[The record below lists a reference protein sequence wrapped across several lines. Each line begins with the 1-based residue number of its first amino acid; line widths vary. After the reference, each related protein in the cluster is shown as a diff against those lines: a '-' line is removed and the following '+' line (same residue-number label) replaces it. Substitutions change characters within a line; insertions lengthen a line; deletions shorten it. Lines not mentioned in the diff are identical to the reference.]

1 MAKHWKKI
9 TVIIMVMFFVAPA
22 WQSFAADSWTQVSQ
36 KVEKDQDQ
44 AIKDAAETDQIV
56 ETDSASMARELAKL
70 KAEEQ
75 NYSRQYEA
83 VRAEFLALRNR
94 EESLTKE
101 LAAEQDEINAIDGTI
116 RGTANDAISLA
127 RDNMIT
133 AEFPERVDPLNT
145 IATGSRF
152 AGMEGI
158 KTLADFFFKEMEEQ
172 AKIVRR
178 SGEFIG
184 PDGKTAFGDIIRIGR
199 FTAYYRMSNG
209 DIGFLVPN
217 PDGKTLVAV
226 TGEVPWSTKR
236 AIKAYFDKKNVVAP
250 IDPSAGGGFTKMA
263 EQENLWEWMARG
275 GPVMYVI
282 FAVACIAGLIMI
294 ERFIMLAAK
303 SRASEQVM
311 NRIKDLAKAGKW
323 KEATNFCEIKKN
335 VPTCQMLKGV
345 LEHTGEAQE
354 VLENALQESILKI
367 MPSLERWLGTLA
379 LMAVIAPLLGLLGT
393 VTGMIT
399 VFNVITSVG
408 TGDPKL
414 MAGGISEALLTT
426 EFGLI
431 LAIPIMLVH
440 HLLERRVDSIVYD
453 MQEKG
458 TAFIV
463 TMIKRQS

>member
-1 MAKHWKKI
+1 MANQWKKI
-9 TVIIMVMFFVAPA
+9 TVIILVMFFIAPA
-22 WQSFAADSWTQVSQ
+22 WQSIAAESWGQVSQ
-36 KVEKDQDQ
+36 QVEKEQDQ

-56 ETDSASMARELAKL
+56 EMDSASMAKELAKL

-75 NYSRQYEA
+75 TYSRQFDA
-83 VRAEFLALRNR
+83 VRAEFENLRKT
-94 EESLTKE
+94 EAALTKE
-101 LAAEQDEINAIDGTI
+101 LEAEQDEINSIDGTI

-133 AEFPERVDPLNT
+133 AEYPDRTDPLSQ
-145 IATGSRF
+145 IATGTRF
-152 AGMEGI
+152 AGLEGV
-158 KTLADFFFKEMEEQ
+158 KTLAGFFFKEMEEQ
-172 AKIVRR
+172 AKIMRR
-178 SGEFIG
+178 TGEFIG
-184 PDGKTAFGDIIRIGR
+184 PDGKDAVGDIIRIGR
-199 FTAYYRMSNG
+199 FTTYYRLPNG
-209 DIGFLVPN
+209 EVGFLVPN

-236 AIKAYFDKKNVVAP
+236 AIKAYFNNESVIAP
-250 IDPSAGGGFTKMA
+250 VDPSAGGGFTEMA

-275 GPVMYVI
+275 GPVMYFI
-282 FAVACIAGLIMI
+282 FAVACLAGIIML

-311 NRIKDLAKAGKW
+311 DRIKDLAKQGKW
-323 KEATNFCEIKKN
+323 KEAANFCETKKN

-345 LEHTGEAQE
+345 LEHTGEVQE
-354 VLENALQESILKI
+354 VLENVLQESILKI

-379 LMAVIAPLLGLLGT
+379 LLAVIAPLLGLLGT

-431 LAIPIMLVH
+431 LAVPIMLIH

-453 MQEKG
+453 MKEKG

-463 TMIKRQS
+463 TIIKRQS

>member
-1 MAKHWKKI
+1 
-9 TVIIMVMFFVAPA
+9 
-22 WQSFAADSWTQVSQ
+22 
-36 KVEKDQDQ
+36 
-44 AIKDAAETDQIV
+44 
-56 ETDSASMARELAKL
+56 
-70 KAEEQ
+70 
-75 NYSRQYEA
+75 
-83 VRAEFLALRNR
+83 
-94 EESLTKE
+94 
-101 LAAEQDEINAIDGTI
+101 
-116 RGTANDAISLA
+116 
-127 RDNMIT
+127 
-133 AEFPERVDPLNT
+133 
-145 IATGSRF
+145 
-152 AGMEGI
+152 
-158 KTLADFFFKEMEEQ
+158 
-172 AKIVRR
+172 
-178 SGEFIG
+178 
-184 PDGKTAFGDIIRIGR
+184 
-199 FTAYYRMSNG
+199 MSNG

-282 FAVACIAGLIMI
+282 FAVACLAALIMI
-294 ERFIMLAAK
+294 ERLIMLAAK
-303 SRASEQVM
+303 SKASEQVM
-311 NRIKDLAKAGKW
+311 GRIKELAKAGKW
-323 KEATNFCEIKKN
+323 KEAAHFCEIKKN

-345 LEHTGEAQE
+345 LEHTGEVQE

-379 LMAVIAPLLGLLGT
+379 LLAVISPLLGLLGT

-426 EFGLI
+426 QFGLI

-440 HLLERRVDSIVYD
+440 NLLERRVDGIVYD

>member
-1 MAKHWKKI
+1 MTNQWKKI
-9 TVIIMVMFFVAPA
+9 TVIILVMFFIAPA
-22 WQSFAADSWTQVSQ
+22 WQSIAAESWGQVSQ
-36 KVEKDQDQ
+36 QVEKEQDQ

-56 ETDSASMARELAKL
+56 EMDSASMAKELAKL

-75 NYSRQYEA
+75 TYSRQFDA
-83 VRAEFLALRNR
+83 VRAEFENLRKT
-94 EESLTKE
+94 EAALTKE
-101 LAAEQDEINAIDGTI
+101 LEAEQDEINSIDGTI

-133 AEFPERVDPLNT
+133 AEYPDRTDPLSQ
-145 IATGSRF
+145 IATGTRF
-152 AGMEGI
+152 AGLEGV
-158 KTLADFFFKEMEEQ
+158 KTLAGFFFKEMEEQ
-172 AKIVRR
+172 AKIMRR
-178 SGEFIG
+178 TGEFI
-184 PDGKTAFGDIIRIGR
+184 
-199 FTAYYRMSNG
+199 
-209 DIGFLVPN
+209 
-217 PDGKTLVAV
+217 KTLVAV

-236 AIKAYFDKKNVVAP
+236 AIKAYFNNESVIAP
-250 IDPSAGGGFTKMA
+250 VDPSAGGGFTEMA

-275 GPVMYVI
+275 GPVMYFI
-282 FAVACIAGLIMI
+282 FAVACLAGIIML

-311 NRIKDLAKAGKW
+311 DRIKDLAKQGKW
-323 KEATNFCEIKKN
+323 KEAANFCETKKN

-345 LEHTGEAQE
+345 LEHTGEVQE
-354 VLENALQESILKI
+354 VLENVLQESILKI

-379 LMAVIAPLLGLLGT
+379 LLAVIAPLLGLLGT

-431 LAIPIMLVH
+431 LAVPIMLIH

-453 MQEKG
+453 MKEKG

-463 TMIKRQS
+463 TIIKRQS

>member
-1 MAKHWKKI
+1 MANHWKKI
-9 TVIIMVMFFVAPA
+9 TVIILVIFFVVPA
-22 WQSFAADSWTQVSQ
+22 WQSFAAENWAQVSQ
-36 KVEKDQDQ
+36 QVEKEQDQ

-56 ETDSASMARELAKL
+56 EMSSASMQKEFDKL
-70 KAEEQ
+70 KSEEKS
-75 NYSRQYEA
+75 YSRQFDS
-83 VRAEFLALRNR
+83 VRAEFERLRR
-94 EESLTKE
+94 TEESLKKE
-101 LAAEQDEINAIDGTI
+101 LEAEQDEINSIDGTI
-116 RGTANDAISLA
+116 RGTANDAISLV

-133 AEFPERVDPLNT
+133 AEFPERADSLNT
-145 IATGSRF
+145 IATGTRF
-152 AGMEGI
+152 AGLEGI

-178 SGEFIG
+178 TGEFIG
-184 PDGKTAFGDIIRIGR
+184 PEGTTVFGDIIRIGR

-209 DIGFLVPN
+209 DVGFLVPN

-236 AIKAYFDKKNVVAP
+236 AIKAYFDNKDVIAP
-250 IDPSAGGGFTKMA
+250 IDPSAGGGFTEMA
-263 EQENLWEWMARG
+263 EQENLWEWMSRG

-282 FAVACIAGLIMI
+282 FAVACLAALIMI
-294 ERFIMLAAK
+294 ERFITLAAK
-303 SRASEQVM
+303 SKASGQVM
-311 NRIKDLAKAGKW
+311 DRIKELAKAGKW
-323 KEATNFCEIKKN
+323 KEATNLCEIKKN

-345 LEHTGEAQE
+345 LEHTGEIQE

-379 LMAVIAPLLGLLGT
+379 LLAVISPLLGLLGT

-426 EFGLI
+426 QFGLI

-440 HLLERRVDSIVYD
+440 NLLERRVDGIVYD

>member
-1 MAKHWKKI
+1 MANHWKKI
-9 TVIIMVMFFVAPA
+9 TVIILVMFFIVPA
-22 WQSFAADSWTQVSQ
+22 WQSFAAESWAQVSQ
-36 KVEKDQDQ
+36 QVEKEQDQ
-44 AIKDAAETDQIV
+44 AIKDAAETGQIV
-56 ETDSASMARELAKL
+56 ETSSASMSKDLAKL
-70 KAEEQ
+70 KDEEQ
-75 NYSRQYEA
+75 TYSRQFNAVKAEYENMK
-83 VRAEFLALRNR
+83 RM
-94 EESLTKE
+94 EEALTKE
-101 LAAEQDEINAIDGTI
+101 LEAEQDEINSIDGTI

-133 AEFPERVDPLNT
+133 AEFPERSDPLNT
-145 IATGSRF
+145 IATGNRF
-152 AGMEGI
+152 SGLDGI

-172 AKIVRR
+172 AKIVKRT
-178 SGEFIG
+178 GEFIG
-184 PDGKTAFGDIIRIGR
+184 PDGKTMVGDIIRIGR
-199 FTAYYRMSNG
+199 FTSYYRTSDG
-209 DIGFLVPN
+209 DVGFLVPN
-217 PDGKTLVAV
+217 PDGRTLVAV
-226 TGEVPWSTKR
+226 TGEVPGSTKR
-236 AIKAYFDKKNVVAP
+236 AIKAYFDNKDVIAP
-250 IDPSAGGGFTKMA
+250 VDPSAGGGFTKMS

-275 GPVMYVI
+275 GPVMYFI
-282 FAVACIAGLIMI
+282 FAVACLAGLIML

-311 NRIKDLAKAGKW
+311 SRIKELAKQGKW
-323 KEATNFCEIKKN
+323 KEAVNFCEIKKN

-345 LEHTGEAQE
+345 LEHTNETQE
-354 VLENALQESILKI
+354 VLENALQESVLKI

-379 LMAVIAPLLGLLGT
+379 LLAVIAPLLGLLGT

-440 HLLERRVDSIVYD
+440 HLLETRVDSIVYD

>member
-9 TVIIMVMFFVAPA
+9 TVIIMVMFFIAPA
-22 WQSFAADSWTQVSQ
+22 WQSFAADNWTQVSQ
-36 KVEKDQDQ
+36 QVEKEQDQ
-44 AIKDAAETDQIV
+44 AIKDAAETNQIV
-56 ETDSASMARELAKL
+56 ETDSASMAKELAKL
-70 KAEEQ
+70 RAEEQ
-75 NYSRQYEA
+75 TYSRQYEA
-83 VRAEFLALRNR
+83 VRAEFERLRR
-94 EESLTKE
+94 IEESLTKE
-101 LAAEQDEINAIDGTI
+101 LEAEQDEINSIDGTI

-133 AEFPERVDPLNT
+133 AELPERTDPLNT
-145 IATGSRF
+145 IATGTRF
-152 AGMEGI
+152 SGMDGV

-172 AKIVRR
+172 GKIMRR

-184 PDGKTAFGDIIRIGR
+184 PDGTATFGDIIRIGR
-199 FTAYYRMSNG
+199 FTAYYRMPNG
-209 DIGFLVPN
+209 DLGFLVPN
-217 PDGKTLVAV
+217 PDGKSLVAV
-226 TGEVPWSTKR
+226 TGEVPRSTKS
-236 AIKAYFDKKNVVAP
+236 AIKAYFNNKDVIAP
-250 IDPSAGGGFTKMA
+250 IDPSAGGGFIEMS

-275 GPVMYVI
+275 GPVMYFI
-282 FAVACIAGLIMI
+282 FAVACLAGLIML

-311 NRIKDLAKAGKW
+311 GRIKDLAKAGKW
-323 KEATNFCEIKKN
+323 KEAVGFCEIKKN

-354 VLENALQESILKI
+354 VLENALQEAILKI

-379 LMAVIAPLLGLLGT
+379 LLAVIAPLLGLLGT

-440 HLLERRVDSIVYD
+440 HLLERRVDTIVYD

>member
-9 TVIIMVMFFVAPA
+9 TVIIMVMFFIAPA
-22 WQSFAADSWTQVSQ
+22 WQSFAADNWTQVSQ
-36 KVEKDQDQ
+36 QVEKEQDQ
-44 AIKDAAETDQIV
+44 AIKDAAETNQIV

-75 NYSRQYEA
+75 TYSRQYEA
-83 VRAEFLALRNR
+83 VKAEFERLRR
-94 EESLTKE
+94 IEESLTKE
-101 LAAEQDEINAIDGTI
+101 LEAEQDEINSIDGTI

-133 AEFPERVDPLNT
+133 AESPERTDPLNT
-145 IATGSRF
+145 IATGTRF
-152 AGMEGI
+152 SGMDGV

-172 AKIVRR
+172 GKIVRR

-184 PDGKTAFGDIIRIGR
+184 PDGKATFGDIIRIGR
-199 FTAYYRMSNG
+199 FTSYYRMPNG
-209 DIGFLVPN
+209 DVGFLVPN

-226 TGEVPWSTKR
+226 TGEVPRSTKS
-236 AIKAYFDKKNVVAP
+236 AIKAYFNNKDVIAP
-250 IDPSAGGGFTKMA
+250 IDPSAGGGFIEMS

-275 GPVMYVI
+275 GPVMYFI
-282 FAVACIAGLIMI
+282 FAVACLAVLIMI

-311 NRIKDLAKAGKW
+311 GRIKDLAKAGKW
-323 KEATNFCEIKKN
+323 KEAVGFCEIKKN

-354 VLENALQESILKI
+354 VLENALQEAILKI

-379 LMAVIAPLLGLLGT
+379 LLAVIAPLLGLLGT

-440 HLLERRVDSIVYD
+440 HLLERRVDTIVYD